1 MAGASHYILP
11 RPEFDKPVKLL
22 IVVSP
27 YYKDIADNMV
37 AGAVAEIEAVGGS
50 YEIIEVPGAPDI
62 AEGLL
67 KGAKAEL
74 EAAGAEWDVVEMPGA
89 LEIPTAIG
97 ISDRAAN
104 FDGYVALGCV
114 IRGETTHYDT
124 VCNDSSRA
132 IQLLGLQGLCIG
144 NGILTVEN
152 RTQAE
157 VRADPRDQ
165 NKGGGAA
172 AAALHLIALARKW
185 GAQTKGVGFKPS
197 SDSYRLA

>member
-1 MAGASHYILP
+1 MASSQAHTVLD
-11 RPEFDKPVKLL
+11 RPTFDKPVKVL

-27 YYKDIADNMV
+27 YYSDIA
-37 AGAVAEIEAVGGS
+37 A
-50 YEIIEVPGAPDI
+50 
-62 AEGLL
+62 GLL
-67 KGAKAEL
+67 TGAKAEL
-74 EAAGAEWDVVEMPGA
+74 EAAGASYEVVEMPGA

-97 ISDRAAN
+97 ISDRRSN

-114 IRGETTHYDT
+114 IRGETTHYET

-132 IQLLGLQGLCIG
+132 LQMLGLQGLCIG

-152 RTQAE
+152 NQQAE
-157 VRADPRDQ
+157 VRADPQGQ

-185 GAQTKGVGFKPS
+185 AQTSKGIGFMPRGE
-197 SDSYRLA
+197 DTLMAGDFDGNTNA

>member
-1 MAGASHYILP
+1 MAGHEQHYIMP
-11 RPEFDKPVKLL
+11 RAEFSKPVKILV
-22 IVVSP
+22 VVSP
-27 YYKDIADNMV
+27 YYRDIADNMV
-37 AGAVAEIEAVGGS
+37 AGAVAEIEAVGGT
-50 YEIIEVPGAPDI
+50 YEIVEV
-62 AEGLL
+62 
-67 KGAKAEL
+67 
-74 EAAGAEWDVVEMPGA
+74 PGA

-97 ISDRAAN
+97 IADRQSN

-157 VRADPRDQ
+157 VRADPVDQ

-172 AAALHLIALARKW
+172 AAALHLVALSRKW
-185 GAQTKGVGFKPS
+185 GDQTKGVGFKAPS
-197 SDSYRLA
+197 DAIQLAGKDNGSTTA